1 MNIRAVFA
9 RLLKPHTVSAS
20 LERAEP
26 YQTTS
31 GAVSG
36 PVTLAD
42 PPQKPDGLALLSQR
56 EMWARLGEKARQN
69 RQSRRASICEAHC
82 RDAVTAILRRGP
94 DATTE

>member
-20 LERAEP
+20 QAPAEP
-26 YQTTS
+26 YQPKS

-36 PVTLAD
+36 PVMPAD

-69 RQSRRASICEAHC
+69 RQSRQASICEAHC

>member
-1 MNIRAVFA
+1 ME
-9 RLLKPHTVSAS
+9 SAAS
-20 LERAEP
+20 YGSVPPLTA
-26 YQTTS
+26 
-31 GAVSG
+31 
-36 PVTLAD
+36 L